1 LLIAGHGP
9 LFSVGEGEMEVG
21 LGVHG
26 EAGVGRVPLASAHAA
41 VARLLDHMTN
51 PGILS
56 VYNRTNPSRYT
67 FYS

>member
-1 LLIAGHGP
+1 MLIAGHGP

>member
-1 LLIAGHGP
+1 
-9 LFSVGEGEMEVG
+9 MEVG

-26 EAGVGRVPLASAHAA
+26 EAGVGRVPLASAHDA

-56 VYNRTNPSRYT
+56 IYNSVKHKVRFTSMQEP
-67 FYS
+67 

>member
-1 LLIAGHGP
+1 
-9 LFSVGEGEMEVG
+9 MEVG

-51 PGILS
+51 PGIQ
-56 VYNRTNPSRYT
+56 
-67 FYS
+67 